1 MARYESLDF
10 SVSYDLLTIRS
21 PALSNMEATRSKHL
35 SASITGVSTRN
46 AVAGILA
53 ETPRCVSVRVCLVG
67 IDPATMKPR

>member
-21 PALSNMEATRSKHL
+21 PAFSNLEAEATRSKHL

-53 ETPRCVSVRVCLVG
+53 ETLAVRLFG
-67 IDPATMKPR
+67 SLLGRD